1 MKRKIISAM
10 LIAFTLSTLTA
21 CGAKDKG
28 QTQGNST
35 EIQQEASTDIST
47 GTDITSIED
56 PDDIT
61 RDLYTTENDING
73 ISYSEEVFNDSV
85 TGSDDAVA
93 GQVEAS
99 AGDLDNARKEW
110 ILHFYDDDEEA
121 AQDDIEAAQAL
132 NNKTDDKVVN
142 DIIESSDLLAK
153 SLAKFDI
160 TDYDLT
166 RPYDMDEDSY
176 AFDMYNSDH
185 TKQFYFEVYYEGDK
199 ISDMLFLEE

>member
-10 LIAFTLSTLTA
+10 LIVFTLSTLTA
-21 CGAKDKG
+21 CGVKDKG
-28 QTQGNST
+28 QAQGNSS
-35 EIQQEASTDIST
+35 EVQQEASTDTST
-47 GTDITSIED
+47 GTDTTSIED

-121 AQDDIEAAQAL
+121 AQDDIEAAQEL
-132 NNKTDDKVVN
+132 NNKADDKVVN